1 MRVKIKRNI
10 KEGPKELTP
19 FKLSNTQDKI
29 AKQIE
34 EFYAKKKRYSGIEEI
49 GEWKGYELR
58 KIVGKFDN
66 THRWFL
72 YDDGEPKLF
81 VKFSG
86 YGDPQSSEYGLQINN
101 IRKTK
106 GAEGEF
112 KASDF
117 YKFLM
122 EQEDINPNGIL
133 YSDSQQTPGGKEI
146 WDRLRADSLRADSK
160 IDFKDLGNVYRAKFK
175 AEES

>member
-49 GEWKGYELR
+49 DEWNGYELR

-66 THRWFL
+66 IYRWFL
-72 YDDGEPKLF
+72 YDNGEPKLF
-81 VKFSG
+81 VKFSD
-86 YGDPQSSEYGLQINN
+86 YGDSQGLQINN
-101 IRKTK
+101 IRKT
-106 GAEGEF
+106 EGGF
-112 KASDF
+112 HASDF

-122 EQEDINPNGIL
+122 NQPINPSGVL
-133 YSDSQQTPGGKEI
+133 YSDSQQTPGGKAI
-146 WDRLRADSLRADSK
+146 WSKLNTDSD
-160 IDFKDLGNVYRAKFK
+160 IEVEDLGKVLRAKFK
-175 AEES
+175 ED

>member
-1 MRVKIKRNI
+1 MRIKIKRNI

-49 GEWKGYELR
+49 SEWNGYELR
-58 KIVGKFDN
+58 KIVGKYDK

-81 VKFSG
+81 IQFSD
-86 YGDPQSSEYGLQINN
+86 YN
-101 IRKTK
+101 IRKT
-106 GAEGEF
+106 EGGF
-112 KASDF
+112 HASDF

-133 YSDSQQTPGGKEI
+133 YSDSQQTPGGKSI
-146 WDRLRADSLRADSK
+146 WSKLNADSDVEVE
-160 IDFKDLGNVYRAKFK
+160 DLGKVLRAKFK
-175 AEES
+175 ED

>member
-1 MRVKIKRNI
+1 MRIKIKRNI

-29 AKQIE
+29 ATQIE

-49 GEWKGYELR
+49 GEWNGYELR
-58 KIVGKFDN
+58 KIVGKFDK

-81 VKFSG
+81 IKFSD
-86 YGDPQSSEYGLQINN
+86 YGDPQGLQINN
-101 IRKTK
+101 IRKT
-106 GAEGEF
+106 EGGF
-112 KASDF
+112 NASDF

-146 WDRLRADSLRADSK
+146 WDRLRADSK
-160 IDFKDLGNVYRAKFK
+160 IEVEDLGKVLRAKFK
-175 AEES
+175 EG

>member
-1 MRVKIKRNI
+1 MRVKIKRSI
-10 KEGPKELTP
+10 KEGPKEITP
-19 FKLSNTQDKI
+19 FELSNTQDKI

-34 EFYAKKKRYSGIEEI
+34 QFYAKKKRYSGIEEI
-49 GEWKGYELR
+49 DEWNGYELR

-86 YGDPQSSEYGLQINN
+86 YGDPQSPDYGLQINN
-101 IRKTK
+101 IRKT
-106 GAEGEF
+106 EGGF
-112 KASDF
+112 HASDF

-122 EQEDINPNGIL
+122 KQPINPNGIL
-133 YSDSQQTPGGKEI
+133 YSDSQQTPSGKAI
-146 WDRLRADSLRADSK
+146 WDRLSSDPDVEVE
-160 IDFKDLGNVYRAKFK
+160 DLGNVLRAKFK

>member
-1 MRVKIKRNI
+1 MRIKIKRNI

-29 AKQIE
+29 ATQIE

-81 VKFSG
+81 IKFSD
-86 YGDPQSSEYGLQINN
+86 YGDPQGLQINN
-101 IRKTK
+101 IRKT
-106 GAEGEF
+106 EGGF
-112 KASDF
+112 NASDF
-117 YKFLM
+117 YRFLM
-122 EQEDINPNGIL
+122 GQQDINPNGIL
-133 YSDSQQTPGGKEI
+133 YSDSQQTPGGKSI
-146 WDRLRADSLRADSK
+146 WSQLDADPD
-160 IDFKDLGNVYRAKFK
+160 IEVKDLGKVLRAKFK
-175 AEES
+175 ED

>member
-10 KEGPKELTP
+10 KEGPKEITP

-58 KIVGKFDN
+58 KIVGKFDK

-81 VKFSG
+81 IKFSD
-86 YGDPQSSEYGLQINN
+86 YGDPQGLQINN
-101 IRKTK
+101 IRKT
-106 GAEGEF
+106 EGGF
-112 KASDF
+112 NASDF

-122 EQEDINPNGIL
+122 EQTDINPNGIL
-133 YSDSQQTPGGKEI
+133 YSDSQQTPAGASI
-146 WDRLRADSLRADSK
+146 WIHLDKDPD
-160 IDFKDLGNVYRAKFK
+160 IEVKDLGNVLRAKFK
-175 AEES
+175 ED

>member
-1 MRVKIKRNI
+1 MRIKIKRNI

-29 AKQIE
+29 ATQIE

-58 KIVGKFDN
+58 KIVGKFDK

-72 YDDGEPKLF
+72 YDDGVPKLF
-81 VKFSG
+81 IKFSD
-86 YGDPQSSEYGLQINN
+86 YGDPQGLQINN
-101 IRKTK
+101 IRKT
-106 GAEGEF
+106 EGGF
-112 KASDF
+112 NASDF

-122 EQEDINPNGIL
+122 EQQDINPNGIL
-133 YSDSQQTPGGKEI
+133 YSDSQQTPGGKSI
-146 WDRLRADSLRADSK
+146 WSQLDADPD
-160 IDFKDLGNVYRAKFK
+160 IEVEDLGKVLRAKFK
-175 AEES
+175 ED